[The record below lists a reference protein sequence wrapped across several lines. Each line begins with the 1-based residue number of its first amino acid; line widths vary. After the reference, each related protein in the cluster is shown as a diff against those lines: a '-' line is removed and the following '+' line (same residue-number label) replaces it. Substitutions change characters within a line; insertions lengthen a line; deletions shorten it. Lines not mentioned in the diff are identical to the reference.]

1 MPIKYENNIAMY
13 ERVAKT
19 LGLKC
24 EHVYSTYK
32 KKPLLISND
41 KKFFLISTGS
51 PGFYPSVK
59 RFNAHLTTNKM
70 LTQQVLQK
78 FNYRVIGTTTV
89 QVQDYSSSDK
99 MLQTLIQQPLLFPL
113 LIKPNKGQ
121 DGAGVRICETIEQF
135 SDICTTFF
143 IDKHDFLI
151 QPIISENEYRVLVV
165 DYEVVLIHSKRNQ
178 TVVGDGKTTIGNLL
192 SKVPESKQSPVI
204 IEWQHAKRQ
213 TTMES
218 VLANGVHFEYHITKI
233 PSATVYYTENF
244 PAEIQAWAL
253 QLAKTMS
260 SPVVGIDVFIPGDIT
275 DTTTYTI
282 IELNSNP
289 AVYYLPKRCNDFVTP
304 YRIIEKVLR
313 NYFNLR

>member
-70 LTQQVLQK
+70 LSQQVLQK
-78 FNYRVIGTTTV
+78 FNYRVIGTTPV

-113 LIKPNKGQ
+113 LINFQ
-121 DGAGVRICETIEQF
+121 ISVRLFLSINMTFSSSRLSQKMNIE
-135 SDICTTFF
+135 S
-143 IDKHDFLI
+143 L
-151 QPIISENEYRVLVV
+151 
-165 DYEVVLIHSKRNQ
+165 
-178 TVVGDGKTTIGNLL
+178 
-192 SKVPESKQSPVI
+192 
-204 IEWQHAKRQ
+204 
-213 TTMES
+213 
-218 VLANGVHFEYHITKI
+218 
-233 PSATVYYTENF
+233 
-244 PAEIQAWAL
+244 
-253 QLAKTMS
+253 
-260 SPVVGIDVFIPGDIT
+260 
-275 DTTTYTI
+275 
-282 IELNSNP
+282 
-289 AVYYLPKRCNDFVTP
+289 
-304 YRIIEKVLR
+304 
-313 NYFNLR
+313 